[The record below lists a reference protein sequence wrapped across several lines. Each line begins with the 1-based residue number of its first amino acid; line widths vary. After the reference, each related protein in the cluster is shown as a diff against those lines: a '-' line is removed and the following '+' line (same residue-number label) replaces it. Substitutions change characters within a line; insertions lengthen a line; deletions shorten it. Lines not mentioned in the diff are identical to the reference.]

1 MGSDLGI
8 ESLGFKVLG
17 VQEVRDLGFRGVGPV
32 RFRV

>member
-1 MGSDLGI
+1 MA

-17 VQEVRDLGFRGVGPV
+17 VQEVWDLGFRGVGPV